1 MAIVLEEGEKKLN
14 LRGLITVSAII
25 LVLAGVSYALFFA
38 ETPKIE
44 IVIPQSVRSASELS
58 QVQFDPA
65 SVVNSAS
72 FRALRRYVGEQAMG
86 VLGRQN
92 PFVKF

>member
-1 MAIVLEEGEKKLN
+1 MAIILEEGEKKFN
-14 LRGLITVSAII
+14 WKGFMTVSAI
-25 LVLAGVSYALFFA
+25 LLLLAGISYALFFA

-44 IVIPQSVRSASELS
+44 IVVPQSVRSASELS

-72 FRALRRYVGEQAMG
+72 FKALRRYVGEQTTG

>member
-1 MAIVLEEGEKKLN
+1 MAILLEEGEKKSN
-14 LRGLITVSAII
+14 WKGIATVSAI
-25 LVLAGVSYALFFA
+25 LLLLAGISYALFFA

-44 IVIPQSVRSASELS
+44 IVIPQSVRSTSELS

-72 FRALRRYVGEQAMG
+72 FRALRRYVGEQTAG

-92 PFVKF
+92 PFIKY

>member
-65 SVVNSAS
+65 SVVNSAY

>member
-1 MAIVLEEGEKKLN
+1 MAILLEEGEKKLQWK
-14 LRGLITVSAII
+14 GLAAVLGI
-25 LVLAGVSYALFFA
+25 LLLLVGISYALFFA
-38 ETPKIE
+38 EAPKIE
-44 IVIPQSVRSASELS
+44 IVIPQSVRSTSELS

-72 FRALRRYVGEQAMG
+72 FRALRRYVGEQTTG

-92 PFVKF
+92 PFIKF